1 MTKTTD
7 DKPKTIQRKRIIYL
21 KPFKGEI
28 QDGDLQ
34 LITDDLSTE
43 LVEHGKVQDNWKIV
57 FC

>member
-43 LVEHGKVQDNWKIV
+43 LVEHGKVQDN
-57 FC
+57 